1 MSVWLQVLKSHGLI
15 TNDKK
20 ADRMIQKQL
29 DFDQSRAISM
39 EALHHLVDE
48 MEHNEQPGKYFAQ
61 MSSLPMNVIAFNVQ
75 MKRDGEAF
83 WSEYQT
89 ALLRWPQIIRYE
101 VGLSKVA
108 YALSNVNINTK
119 VTGPVIEL
127 VISNGVSLIRKM
139 NDIDL

>member
-29 DFDQSRAISM
+29 DFDKSRAISM